1 MALAN
6 IDNLL
11 IKLQYNEGPL
21 NTTLSNIVM
30 ESAAV
35 PDNNLGAA
43 SYVEECTCP
52 VGYSGLSCEVIKV
65 NQYHEFEC
73 WLFCVFAE
81 MWWWLRKAKQWT
93 LAWTMLQ
100 NEKTMPSWYLW
111 RSWAWNRVSN
121 MSMSSHKSFKSVSIE
136 IFSTDCRRGPVFN

>member
-73 WLFCVFAE
+73 
-81 MWWWLRKAKQWT
+81 
-93 LAWTMLQ
+93 
-100 NEKTMPSWYLW
+100 
-111 RSWAWNRVSN
+111 
-121 MSMSSHKSFKSVSIE
+121 
-136 IFSTDCRRGPVFN
+136 

>member
-1 MALAN
+1 MAVRFFEGEWVIKSDNVPERIATREEIMMSLAN

-30 ESAAV
+30 ESAAI

-52 VGYSGLSCEVIKV
+52 VGYSGLSCEVI
-65 NQYHEFEC
+65 
-73 WLFCVFAE
+73 L
-81 MWWWLRKAKQWT
+81 
-93 LAWTMLQ
+93 
-100 NEKTMPSWYLW
+100 
-111 RSWAWNRVSN
+111 
-121 MSMSSHKSFKSVSIE
+121 KSRWFVLS
-136 IFSTDCRRGPVFN
+136 FRM